1 MTRTYTI
8 HINQYTFSLLSMP
21 NYKKIPNHAST
32 QYAYAIY
39 PLKPII
45 QKTHDGFAPRPI
57 IQRKAT
63 KDTHPLNAAQPATH
77 PVANPTAPKKRGK
90 FRKDINKDALA
101 AYFDNTNQISES
113 AQWIADTVA
122 ELDAADMNARKNQ
135 FNLQQDI
142 EQRYEL
148 FDIVR
153 DFDYANAT
161 MDEANAVNITN
172 IKIVTMPQS
181 CIEQIKA
188 IAEHF
193 ASKPQTQMPYSIHSR
208 SDLHHKCADEPV
220 AEQDFTTVDRAAPET
235 NEFIAAR
242 FVQKY
247 KGADT
252 AAAMRA
258 LDKQQR
264 NKTKLARILQQLQIT
279 K

>member
-1 MTRTYTI
+1 MTRKYTI
-8 HINQYTFSLLSMP
+8 HINPYNFSLLSMP

-32 QYAYAIY
+32 QYAYAVY
-39 PLKPII
+39 PLNPII

-63 KDTHPLNAAQPATH
+63 KDVRPLNAVQPATH
-77 PVANPTAPKKRGK
+77 PVANPTAQKKRDK

-135 FNLQQDI
+135 FDLQQNI
-142 EQRYEL
+142 EQRYAL

-161 MDEANAVNITN
+161 MDEADAVNITN

-181 CIEQIKA
+181 AIEQIKA

-193 ASKPQTQMPYSIHSR
+193 ASQQKTKMSHSIHSR
-208 SDLHHKCADEPV
+208 SDLHHKCADKPV
-220 AEQDFTTVDRAAPET
+220 AKQDFTTVDRAAPEI

-252 AAAMRA
+252 SAAMRA

-264 NKTKLARILQQLQIT
+264 NKTNTAYILHQLQIT